1 MTTCSE
7 DIRDKGHLLGLQQS
21 SSELYNACRAAM
33 KKRENNPEEPSLRQ
47 LAILRYCACL
57 VLHGSILTSVK
68 EAGDK
73 TVQSQQV
80 IQLIPDVL
88 RAYLHTAK
96 WLSKLHLDDYYKD
109 CFTKGLSILD
119 DVEPVLKV
127 IDTGASL
134 CRSLH

>member
-21 SSELYNACRAAM
+21 SSELYNVCRAAM
-33 KKRENNPEEPSLRQ
+33 KKRENNPEDPSLKQ

-57 VLHGSILTSVK
+57 VLHSSILASVK
-68 EAGDK
+68 EVGDK
-73 TVQSQQV
+73 TVQSLQV
-80 IQLIPDVL
+80 IQLVPDVL

-127 IDTGASL
+127 TDTGASL
-134 CRSLH
+134 CSSLR

>member
-1 MTTCSE
+1 
-7 DIRDKGHLLGLQQS
+7 
-21 SSELYNACRAAM
+21 M
-33 KKRENNPEEPSLRQ
+33 KKRENNPEDPSLKQ

-57 VLHGSILTSVK
+57 VLHSSILASVK
-68 EAGDK
+68 EVGDK

-80 IQLIPDVL
+80 IQLVPDVL

-127 IDTGASL
+127 TDTGASL
-134 CRSLH
+134 CSSLR

>member
-21 SSELYNACRAAM
+21 SSELYNVCRAAM
-33 KKRENNPEEPSLRQ
+33 KKRENNPEDPSLKQ

-57 VLHGSILTSVK
+57 VLNSSILASVK
-68 EAGDK
+68 EVVDK

-80 IQLIPDVL
+80 IQLVPDVL

-127 IDTGASL
+127 TDTGASL
-134 CRSLH
+134 CSSLR